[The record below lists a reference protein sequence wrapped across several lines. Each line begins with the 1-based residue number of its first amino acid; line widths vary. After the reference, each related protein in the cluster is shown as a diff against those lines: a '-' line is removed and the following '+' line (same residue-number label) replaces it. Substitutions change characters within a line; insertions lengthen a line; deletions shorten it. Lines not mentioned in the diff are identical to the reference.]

1 MQLFVIIGQLFH
13 RGEKKAEP
21 FGIFG
26 LLKRIGQQ
34 SAMSWE
40 LAGMTGDKARRKSI
54 VAPPGFVILG
64 IGLGSG
70 GFQGAECNDANRSFK
85 KSNFR

>member
-1 MQLFVIIGQLFH
+1 MQLFVILGQLFH

-21 FGIFG
+21 FVIFG
-26 LLKRIGQQ
+26 LLKSIGQQ

-54 VAPPGFVILG
+54 V
-64 IGLGSG
+64 
-70 GFQGAECNDANRSFK
+70 GATWFCNPRDWSR
-85 KSNFR
+85 